1 MISYSYQPNIFKKQ
15 SHCHANNA
23 FTLVELLV
31 VIAIIGVL
39 STLSVIVFNNARAKA
54 RDSRR
59 LSDVKQIGM
68 ALELYYDDK
77 GRYPPPPTPTGTPI
91 TGLCL
96 SNSGFTS
103 TCGTIPYLQK
113 IPSDPLPNI
122 HYTYSYLNSGESYRL
137 GFNLE
142 QGSGDWPAGTL
153 AMGPN
158 GISQDLLAANGI
170 DWRDP
175 NNWKDGPGAGC
186 GATYDQDRKAIKLV
200 NYRMCTLAPAPP
212 GYFPIDTSRKYY
224 IEAEYLTEGATTYVF
239 FLGTVSYNSTSS
251 SPLPGHPG
259 RYDYFGA
266 YSDQPTS
273 TNTWT
278 FVINKPI
285 GGQPRTGE
293 SADISIYYKWHPGTV
308 RAKVLL
314 SVNYSGTQTT
324 YVRNIR
330 FYVE

>member
-1 MISYSYQPNIFKKQ
+1 MIAQHHKHHYS
-15 SHCHANNA
+15 A

-31 VIAIIGVL
+31 VIAIICVL
-39 STLSVIVFNNARAKA
+39 STLSVVVFNNARAKA

-68 ALELYYDDK
+68 ALELYYDDQ
-77 GRYPPPPTPTGTPI
+77 GRYPLPPTPTGTPI

-96 SNSGFTS
+96 SNLGITS

-158 GISQDLLAANGI
+158 GISQDLLAASGI

-175 NNWKDGPGAGC
+175 SNWKNISGSGLC
-186 GATYDQDRKAIKLV
+186 GATYDQDRKAIKIE
-200 NYRMCTLAPAPP
+200 NYHICFFVPTPAS
-212 GYFPIDTSRKYY
+212 GYFPIDTNRKYY
-224 IEAEYLTEGATTYVF
+224 IEAEYLTEGATTYRF
-239 FLGTVSYNSTSS
+239 YLGTVSYDASYNK
-251 SPLPGHPG
+251 LPGHSG
-259 RYDYFGA
+259 GTYDYFGA
-266 YSDQPTS
+266 ESDRPTS

-278 FVINKPI
+278 FVVNKAI

-293 SADISIYYKWHPGTV
+293 SASTSIWYKWHPGTAWA
-308 RAKVLL
+308 RVLL
-314 SVNYSGTQTT
+314 SANYNGTQTT

>member
-1 MISYSYQPNIFKKQ
+1 MIVQNKHHYS
-15 SHCHANNA
+15 A

-39 STLSVIVFNNARAKA
+39 STLSVIVFNNVRAKA

-59 LSDVKQIGM
+59 LSDVRQIGM
-68 ALELYYDDK
+68 GLEMYYDDK
-77 GRYPPPPTPTGTPI
+77 GVYPAPPTPAGTPI

-96 SNSGFTS
+96 SNLGISS
-103 TCGTIPYLQK
+103 TCGAIVYLQK
-113 IPSDPLPNI
+113 IPGDPLPNI

-175 NNWKDGPGAGC
+175 NKWKNSSGSGLC
-186 GATYDQDRKAIKLV
+186 GVTYDQDRKAIKMV
-200 NYRMCTLAPAPP
+200 NNTWCTLAPAFDP

-224 IEAEYLTEGATTYVF
+224 IEAEYLTEGTTTYYF
-239 FLGTVSYNSTSS
+239 YLGTKSYDGSYNQ
-251 SPLPGHPG
+251 LPGHPG
-259 RYDYFGA
+259 SYDYFGA
-266 YSDQPTS
+266 NQDQPTS

-278 FVINKPI
+278 FVVNKAIN
-285 GGQPRTGE
+285 GRPRTGE
-293 SADISIYYKWHPGTV
+293 SATTSLYDKWHPGTV
-308 RAKVLL
+308 WAKALV
-314 SVNYSGTQTT
+314 VGNYSGTQTT

>member
-1 MISYSYQPNIFKKQ
+1 MIAQHHKHHYS
-15 SHCHANNA
+15 A

-31 VIAIIGVL
+31 VIAIIGIL
-39 STLSVIVFNNARAKA
+39 STLSVVVFNNVRAKA

-68 ALELYYDDK
+68 ALELYYDDT

-103 TCGTIPYLQK
+103 TCGTIAYLQK

-158 GISQDLLAANGI
+158 GISQDLLAASGI

-175 NNWKDGPGAGC
+175 SNWKNISGSGLC
-186 GATYDQDRKAIKLV
+186 GATYDQDRKAIKIV
-200 NYRMCTLAPAPP
+200 NNTWCFLAPTSS

-224 IEAEYLTEGATTYVF
+224 IEAEYLTEGTTTYTF
-239 FLGTVSYNSTSS
+239 FLGTISYNSTSS
-251 SPLPGHPG
+251 SPLPGHG
-259 RYDYFGA
+259 GSYDYFGA
-266 YSDQPTS
+266 SGYRPTS

-278 FVINKPI
+278 FVTANKKI

-293 SADISIYYKWHPGTV
+293 SADTSKLDKWHPGTV
-308 RAKVLL
+308 RARAV
-314 SVNYSGTQTT
+314 VGANYNSPTGAQTT

>member
-1 MISYSYQPNIFKKQ
+1 MIVPNHK
-15 SHCHANNA
+15 HHYLA

-103 TCGTIPYLQK
+103 TCGTIAYLQK

-158 GISQDLLAANGI
+158 GISQDLLAASGI

-175 NNWKDGPGAGC
+175 SNWKNISGSGLC
-186 GATYDQDRKAIKLV
+186 GATYDQDRKAIKIE
-200 NYRMCTLAPAPP
+200 NYHICFFVPTPAS
-212 GYFPIDTSRKYY
+212 GYFPIDTNRKYY
-224 IEAEYLTEGATTYVF
+224 IEAEYLTEGATTYQF
-239 FLGTVSYNSTSS
+239 TLGTVSYNSTSS

-259 RYDYFGA
+259 TYDYFGV
-266 YSDQPTS
+266 YGDHPTS

-285 GGQPRTGE
+285 GGRPRTGE
-293 SADISIYYKWHPGTV
+293 SATTSLYDKWHPGTV
-308 RAKVLL
+308 RARVL
-314 SVNYSGTQTT
+314 VIANHNGTQTT

>member
-1 MISYSYQPNIFKKQ
+1 MIAQHHKHHYS
-15 SHCHANNA
+15 A

-31 VIAIIGVL
+31 VIAIIGIL

-103 TCGTIPYLQK
+103 TCGTIAYLQK

-175 NNWKDGPGAGC
+175 NNWGKPPGSSYVCAV
-186 GATYDQDRKAIKLV
+186 TYDQDKKAIKIV
-200 NYRMCTLAPAPP
+200 NSSICTLAPASV
-212 GYFPIDTSRKYY
+212 YIPIDTSRKYY
-224 IEAEYLTEGATTYVF
+224 IEAEYLTEGATTYTF
-239 FLGTVSYNSTSS
+239 WLGTASYNASHNPV
-251 SPLPGHPG
+251 SPHPG
-259 RYDYFGA
+259 LYDYFGV
-266 YSDQPTS
+266 YGDRPTS

-278 FVINKPI
+278 FITANKQI
-285 GGQPRTGE
+285 SGQPRTGE
-293 SADISIYYKWHPGTV
+293 SATTSIYEKWHPGTV
-308 RAKVLL
+308 WAKALVVANWN
-314 SVNYSGTQTT
+314 SPTGTQTT

>member
-1 MISYSYQPNIFKKQ
+1 MIAQHHKHHYS
-15 SHCHANNA
+15 A

-31 VIAIIGVL
+31 VIAIIGIL
-39 STLSVIVFNNARAKA
+39 STLSVVVFNNVRAKA

-68 ALELYYDDK
+68 ALELYYDDT

-158 GISQDLLAANGI
+158 GISQDLLAASGI

-175 NNWKDGPGAGC
+175 SNWKNYPDSGLC
-186 GATYDQDRKAIKLV
+186 GATYDQDRKAIKIV
-200 NYRMCTLAPAPP
+200 NRGDCLLAPAPP
-212 GYFPIDTSRKYY
+212 GYIPIDTSRKYY
-224 IEAEYLTEGATTYVF
+224 IEAEYLTVETTTYVF
-239 FLGTVSYNSTSS
+239 TLGTKSYDASYN
-251 SPLPGHPG
+251 PVPAHAGG
-259 RYDYFGA
+259 ADYFGA
-266 YSDQPTS
+266 NGDRPTS

-278 FVINKPI
+278 FVVNKQI
-285 GGQPRTGE
+285 SGQPRTGE
-293 SADISIYYKWHPGTV
+293 SADTSKFDKWHPGTFW
-308 RAKVLL
+308 AKV
-314 SVNYSGTQTT
+314 VVIPNCCTGPQTT
-324 YVRNIR
+324 YIRNVR

>member
-1 MISYSYQPNIFKKQ
+1 MMVQNHKHHYL
-15 SHCHANNA
+15 A

-31 VIAIIGVL
+31 VIAIIGIL
-39 STLSVIVFNNARAKA
+39 STLSVVAFNNVRAKA

-59 LSDVKQIGM
+59 LSDVRQIGM

-77 GRYPPPPTPTGTPI
+77 GVYPAPPTPTGTPI

-96 SNSGFTS
+96 SNLGISS
-103 TCGTIPYLQK
+103 TCGAIVYLQK
-113 IPSDPLPNI
+113 IPGDPLSNI

-175 NNWKDGPGAGC
+175 NNWKNRSDSLVC
-186 GATYDQDRKAIKLV
+186 TATYDQDRKAIKIV
-200 NYRMCTLAPAPP
+200 NGAWCILAPASV
-212 GYFPIDTSRKYY
+212 YIPIDTSRKYY
-224 IEAEYLTEGATTYVF
+224 IEAEYLTEGTTTYYF
-239 FLGTVSYNSTSS
+239 YLGTVSYNSTSS
-251 SPLPGHPG
+251 SSLPGHSG
-259 RYDYFGA
+259 DWDYFGA
-266 YSDQPTS
+266 NYDRPTS

-278 FVINKPI
+278 FVVNKAI
-285 GGQPRTGE
+285 SGQPRTGE
-293 SADISIYYKWHPGTV
+293 SADRQLLDKWHPGTLW
-308 RAKVLL
+308 AKAIVLA
-314 SVNYSGTQTT
+314 NYSGAQTT

>member
-1 MISYSYQPNIFKKQ
+1 MIAQHHKHHYS
-15 SHCHANNA
+15 A

-31 VIAIIGVL
+31 VIAIIGIL

-103 TCGTIPYLQK
+103 TCGTIAYLQK

-175 NNWKDGPGAGC
+175 SKWKNLSGSGQC
-186 GATYDQDRKAIKLV
+186 GVTYDQDRKAIKIAREKWCL
-200 NYRMCTLAPAPP
+200 LAPDP

-224 IEAEYLTEGATTYVF
+224 IEAEYLTVETTTYTF
-239 FLGTVSYNSTSS
+239 YLGTASYDGSYIL
-251 SPLPGHPG
+251 LPGHG
-259 RYDYFGA
+259 GTCDYFGA
-266 YSDQPTS
+266 SADRPTS

-278 FVINKPI
+278 FITANKQIN
-285 GGQPRTGE
+285 GRPRTGE
-293 SADISIYYKWHPGTV
+293 SDTGYDKWHTGTLW
-308 RAKVLL
+308 AKALIL
-314 SVNYSGTQTT
+314 ANYQSPAGTQTT
-324 YVRNIR
+324 YIRNIR

>member
-1 MISYSYQPNIFKKQ
+1 MIVQNKHHS
-15 SHCHANNA
+15 A

-31 VIAIIGVL
+31 VIAIIGIL
-39 STLSVIVFNNARAKA
+39 STLSVVAFNNVRAKA

-59 LSDVKQIGM
+59 LSDVRQIGM
-68 ALELYYDDK
+68 GLELYYNDK
-77 GRYPPPPTPTGTPI
+77 GVYPAPPTPTGTPI

-96 SNSGFTS
+96 SNLGISS
-103 TCGTIPYLQK
+103 TCGAIVYLQK
-113 IPSDPLPNI
+113 IPSDPLSNI

-175 NNWKDGPGAGC
+175 TKWQNRYDPGQC
-186 GATYDQDRKAIKLV
+186 GATYDQDRQAIKIE
-200 NYRMCTLAPAPP
+200 NSRICTLAPAS

-224 IEAEYLTEGATTYVF
+224 IEAEYLTEGTTTYKF
-239 FLGTVSYNSTSS
+239 FLGTASYDGSYTK
-251 SPLPGHPG
+251 LPGHPG
-259 RYDYFGA
+259 SYDYFGA
-266 YSDQPTS
+266 ENDRPTS

-278 FVINKPI
+278 FVVNKQIN
-285 GGQPRTGE
+285 GRPRTGE
-293 SADISIYYKWHPGTV
+293 SDTGYNKWHTGTLW
-308 RAKVLL
+308 AKAIVL
-314 SVNYSGTQTT
+314 VNYSGTQTT

>member
-1 MISYSYQPNIFKKQ
+1 MIAQHHKHHYS
-15 SHCHANNA
+15 A

-31 VIAIIGVL
+31 VIAIICVL

-175 NNWKDGPGAGC
+175 SNWKNIPSHVCDP
-186 GATYDQDRKAIKLV
+186 TYDQDKKAIKIV
-200 NYRMCTLAPAPP
+200 NDAWCFLAPDLV
-212 GYFPIDTSRKYY
+212 YLPIDTSRKYY
-224 IEAEYLTEGATTYVF
+224 IEAEYLTVETTTYTF
-239 FLGTVSYNSTSS
+239 WLGTASYDASHNPVS
-251 SPLPGHPG
+251 PHPG
-259 RYDYFGA
+259 SYDYFGVYA
-266 YSDQPTS
+266 NKPTS

-278 FVINKPI
+278 FITANKQIN
-285 GGQPRTGE
+285 GQPRTGE
-293 SADISIYYKWHPGTV
+293 SADTSLYDKWHPGTV
-308 RAKVLL
+308 WAKV
-314 SVNYSGTQTT
+314 VVVANYSQGTQTT

>member
-1 MISYSYQPNIFKKQ
+1 MIVQNHKHHYS
-15 SHCHANNA
+15 A

-31 VIAIIGVL
+31 VIAIIGIL
-39 STLSVIVFNNARAKA
+39 STLSVVAFNNVRAKA

-59 LSDVKQIGM
+59 LSDVRQIGM
-68 ALELYYDDK
+68 ALEMYYGDY
-77 GRYPPPPTPTGTPI
+77 GQYPPPPIPTGTPI

-96 SNSGFTS
+96 SNSGISS
-103 TCGTIPYLQK
+103 TCGAIVYLQK
-113 IPSDPLPNI
+113 IPGDPLPNI

-175 NNWKDGPGAGC
+175 SNWKNAPSYGSC
-186 GATYDQDRKAIKLV
+186 SVTYDQARQAIKIINENWCV
-200 NYRMCTLAPAPP
+200 LAPTS

-224 IEAEYLTEGATTYVF
+224 IEAEYLTEGATTYNF
-239 FLGTVSYNSTSS
+239 FLGTISYNASYNQ
-251 SPLPGHPG
+251 LPGHG
-259 RYDYFGA
+259 STYDYFGV
-266 YSDQPTS
+266 YNDHPTS

-278 FVINKPI
+278 FVVNKKI
-285 GGQPRTGE
+285 DGQPRTGT
-293 SADISIYYKWHPGTV
+293 SADTSIWYKWHPGTV
-308 RAKVLL
+308 WAKAV
-314 SVNYSGTQTT
+314 VVANFICTSGAQTT
-324 YVRNIR
+324 YIRNIR

>member
-1 MISYSYQPNIFKKQ
+1 MIVQNHKFHYS
-15 SHCHANNA
+15 A

-68 ALELYYDDK
+68 ALELYYDDQ
-77 GRYPPPPTPTGTPI
+77 GRYPPSPTPTGTPI

-103 TCGTIPYLQK
+103 TCGTTPYLQK

-158 GISQDLLAANGI
+158 GISQDLLAASGI

-175 NNWKDGPGAGC
+175 SNWKNYPDSGLC
-186 GATYDQDRKAIKLV
+186 GATYDQDRKAIKIV
-200 NYRMCTLAPAPP
+200 NRGDCLLAPAPP
-212 GYFPIDTSRKYY
+212 GYIPIDTSRKYY
-224 IEAEYLTEGATTYVF
+224 IEAEYLAVETTTHTF
-239 FLGTVSYNSTSS
+239 FLGTMSYDASS
-251 SPLPGHPG
+251 STLPGHPG
-259 RYDYFGA
+259 PWDTFGA
-266 YSDQPTS
+266 SGDRPTS

-278 FVINKPI
+278 FVVNKPI

-293 SADISIYYKWHPGTV
+293 SATTSLLDKWHPGTV
-308 RAKVLL
+308 WAKVMV
-314 SVNYSGTQTT
+314 SPNCCTGTRTA
-324 YVRNIR
+324 YIRNVR

>member
-1 MISYSYQPNIFKKQ
+1 MIVQNKHHYP
-15 SHCHANNA
+15 A

-31 VIAIIGVL
+31 VIAIIGIL
-39 STLSVIVFNNARAKA
+39 STLSVVAFNNVRAKA

-59 LSDVKQIGM
+59 LSDVRQIGM
-68 ALELYYDDK
+68 GLEMYYDDK
-77 GRYPPPPTPTGTPI
+77 GVYPAPPTPTGTPI

-96 SNSGFTS
+96 SNLGISS
-103 TCGTIPYLQK
+103 TCGAIVYLQK
-113 IPSDPLPNI
+113 IPSDPLSNI

-175 NNWKDGPGAGC
+175 NNWKNRYGSGQC
-186 GATYDQDRKAIKLV
+186 GATYDQDRQAIKIE
-200 NYRMCTLAPAPP
+200 NNRTCTLAPAS

-224 IEAEYLTEGATTYVF
+224 IEAEYLTEGTTTYYF
-239 FLGTVSYNSTSS
+239 YLGTASYDGSYNK
-251 SPLPGHPG
+251 LPGHSG
-259 RYDYFGA
+259 SYDYFGA
-266 YSDQPTS
+266 ISDRPTS

-278 FVINKPI
+278 FVVNKAI
-285 GGQPRTGE
+285 KGRPRTGE
-293 SADISIYYKWHPGTV
+293 SDDWKLIDKWHTGTV
-308 RAKVLL
+308 WAKALVAA
-314 SVNYSGTQTT
+314 NYSGAQTT
-324 YVRNIR
+324 YVRNVR

>member
-1 MISYSYQPNIFKKQ
+1 MIVQNHKSHYS
-15 SHCHANNA
+15 A

-31 VIAIIGVL
+31 VIAIIGIL
-39 STLSVIVFNNARAKA
+39 STLSVVAFNNVRAKA

-59 LSDVKQIGM
+59 LSDVRQIGM
-68 ALELYYDDK
+68 GLEMYYDDK
-77 GRYPPPPTPTGTPI
+77 GVYPAPPTPTGTPI

-96 SNSGFTS
+96 SNLGISS
-103 TCGTIPYLQK
+103 TCGAIVYLQK
-113 IPSDPLPNI
+113 IPSDPLSNI

-175 NNWKDGPGAGC
+175 NNWKNTSGSVLC
-186 GATYDQDRKAIKLV
+186 GVTYDQDRKAIKIE
-200 NYRMCTLAPAPP
+200 NNRTCTLAPAS

-224 IEAEYLTEGATTYVF
+224 IEAEYLTEGTTTYYF
-239 FLGTVSYNSTSS
+239 YLGTISYNSTSS

-259 RYDYFGA
+259 TYDYFGA
-266 YSDQPTS
+266 SADQPTS

-278 FVINKPI
+278 FVVNKAI

-293 SADISIYYKWHPGTV
+293 SASTSIWYKWHPGTAWA
-308 RAKVLL
+308 RVLL
-314 SVNYSGTQTT
+314 SANYNGTQTT
-324 YVRNIR
+324 YIRNIR

>member
-1 MISYSYQPNIFKKQ
+1 MIAQHHKHHYS
-15 SHCHANNA
+15 A

-39 STLSVIVFNNARAKA
+39 STLSVIVFNNVRAKA

-103 TCGTIPYLQK
+103 TCGTTPYLQK
-113 IPSDPLPNI
+113 IPSDPLSNI

-142 QGSGDWPAGTL
+142 QGSSDWPAGTL

-158 GISQDLLAANGI
+158 GISQDLLAASGI

-175 NNWKDGPGAGC
+175 SNWKNISGSGLC
-186 GATYDQDRKAIKLV
+186 GATYDQDRKAIKIENQKTCL
-200 NYRMCTLAPAPP
+200 LAPAS

-224 IEAEYLTEGATTYVF
+224 IEAEYLTEGATTYGF
-239 FLGTVSYNSTSS
+239 YLGTVSYNSTSS

-259 RYDYFGA
+259 AYDYFGA
-266 YSDQPTS
+266 ESAKPTS

-278 FVINKPI
+278 FVVNKAI
-285 GGQPRTGE
+285 IGQPRTGE
-293 SADISIYYKWHPGTV
+293 SVDTSLRDKWHPGTLW
-308 RAKVLL
+308 AKVL
-314 SVNYSGTQTT
+314 VAPNDGAGTQTT
-324 YVRNIR
+324 YIRNIR

>member
-1 MISYSYQPNIFKKQ
+1 MIVQNKHHYS
-15 SHCHANNA
+15 A

-31 VIAIIGVL
+31 VIAIIGIL
-39 STLSVIVFNNARAKA
+39 STLSVVAFNNVRAKA

-59 LSDVKQIGM
+59 LSDVRQIGM
-68 ALELYYDDK
+68 ALELYYNDK
-77 GRYPPPPTPTGTPI
+77 GVYPPPPTPTGTPI

-96 SNSGFTS
+96 SNLGISS
-103 TCGTIPYLQK
+103 TCGAIVYLQK
-113 IPSDPLPNI
+113 IPSDPLSNI

-175 NNWKDGPGAGC
+175 NNWKTFLSLVC
-186 GATYDQDRKAIKLV
+186 TVTYDQDRKAIKMV
-200 NYRMCTLAPAPP
+200 NRNPCVLAPAS

-224 IEAEYLTEGATTYVF
+224 IEAEYLTEGATTYEL
-239 FLGTVSYNSTSS
+239 FLGTISYDASYTK
-251 SPLPGHPG
+251 LPGHPG
-259 RYDYFGA
+259 SYDYFGA
-266 YSDQPTS
+266 YHDRPTS

-278 FVINKPI
+278 FITANKQIN
-285 GGQPRTGE
+285 GRPRTGT
-293 SADISIYYKWHPGTV
+293 STNTSILDKWEPATV
-308 RAKVLL
+308 LAKVVVIPNDTDT
-314 SVNYSGTQTT
+314 STQTT
-324 YVRNIR
+324 YIRNIR

>member
-1 MISYSYQPNIFKKQ
+1 MIAQHHKHHYS
-15 SHCHANNA
+15 A

-31 VIAIIGVL
+31 VIAIICIL

-103 TCGTIPYLQK
+103 TCGTIAYLQK

-142 QGSGDWPAGTL
+142 QGSSDWPAGTL

-158 GISQDLLAANGI
+158 GISQDLLAASGI

-175 NNWKDGPGAGC
+175 NNWKNVPGYTCAV
-186 GATYDQDRKAIKLV
+186 TYDQERKAIKIV
-200 NYRMCTLAPAPP
+200 NNAWCILAPASV
-212 GYFPIDTSRKYY
+212 YIPIDTNRKYY
-224 IEAEYLTEGATTYVF
+224 IEAEYLTEGTTTYLF
-239 FLGTVSYNSTSS
+239 ALGTISYNASS

-259 RYDYFGA
+259 TYDYFGA
-266 YSDQPTS
+266 HNDKPTS

-278 FVINKPI
+278 FVTANKKI
-285 GGQPRTGE
+285 HGQPRTGE
-293 SADISIYYKWHPGTV
+293 SADTSTYDKWHPGTV
-308 RAKVLL
+308 WARALVIA
-314 SVNYSGTQTT
+314 NYNSPTGTQTT
-324 YVRNIR
+324 YIRNIR

>member
-1 MISYSYQPNIFKKQ
+1 MIVQNHKSHYS
-15 SHCHANNA
+15 A

-31 VIAIIGVL
+31 VIAIIGIL
-39 STLSVIVFNNARAKA
+39 STLSVVAFNNVRAKA

-59 LSDVKQIGM
+59 LSDVRQIGM
-68 ALELYYDDK
+68 GLEMYYDDK
-77 GRYPPPPTPTGTPI
+77 GVYPAPPTPTGTPI

-96 SNSGFTS
+96 SNLGISS
-103 TCGTIPYLQK
+103 TCGAIVYLQK
-113 IPSDPLPNI
+113 IPSDPLSNI

-175 NNWKDGPGAGC
+175 TKWQNRYDPGQC
-186 GATYDQDRKAIKLV
+186 GATYDQDRQAIKIE
-200 NYRMCTLAPAPP
+200 NNRTCTLAPAS

-224 IEAEYLTEGATTYVF
+224 IEAEYLTEGTTTYYF
-239 FLGTVSYNSTSS
+239 YLGTISYNSTSS

-259 RYDYFGA
+259 AYDYFGA
-266 YSDQPTS
+266 IADQPTS

-278 FVINKPI
+278 FVVNKAIN
-285 GGQPRTGE
+285 GRPRTGE
-293 SADISIYYKWHPGTV
+293 SATTSLYDKWHPGTLW
-308 RAKVLL
+308 AKV
-314 SVNYSGTQTT
+314 VVIANYSGTQTT
-324 YVRNIR
+324 YVRNVR

>member
-1 MISYSYQPNIFKKQ
+1 MIVQNHKSHYS
-15 SHCHANNA
+15 A

-31 VIAIIGVL
+31 VIAIIGIL
-39 STLSVIVFNNARAKA
+39 STLSVVAFNNVRAKA

-59 LSDVKQIGM
+59 LSDVRQIGM
-68 ALELYYDDK
+68 GLEMYYDDK
-77 GRYPPPPTPTGTPI
+77 GVYPAPPTPTGTPI

-96 SNSGFTS
+96 SNLGISS
-103 TCGTIPYLQK
+103 TCGAIVYLQK
-113 IPSDPLPNI
+113 IPSDPLSNI

-175 NNWKDGPGAGC
+175 NNWKKIPSSGSGC
-186 GATYDQDRKAIKLV
+186 TTTYDQGRKAIKIE
-200 NYRMCTLAPAPP
+200 NENRCFLAPASDPS
-212 GYFPIDTSRKYY
+212 YFPIDTSRKYY
-224 IEAEYLTEGATTYVF
+224 IEAEYLTEGTTTYQF
-239 FLGTVSYNSTSS
+239 FLGTISYDKDHNSV
-251 SPLPGHPG
+251 PPHPG
-259 RYDYFGA
+259 SYDYFGTS
-266 YSDQPTS
+266 YDRPTS

-278 FVINKPI
+278 FISANKAI
-285 GGQPRTGE
+285 GGRPRTGT
-293 SADISIYYKWHPGTV
+293 STNRSLLDKWEPGTALA
-308 RAKVLL
+308 RVLMIA
-314 SVNYSGTQTT
+314 NYDTGAQTT
-324 YVRNIR
+324 YIRNIR

>member
-1 MISYSYQPNIFKKQ
+1 MIAQHHKHHYS
-15 SHCHANNA
+15 A

-31 VIAIIGVL
+31 VIAIIGIL

-103 TCGTIPYLQK
+103 TCGTIAYLQK

-158 GISQDLLAANGI
+158 GISQDLLAASGI

-175 NNWKDGPGAGC
+175 SNWKNIPNFVC
-186 GATYDQDRKAIKLV
+186 NATYDQDRRAIKIV
-200 NYRMCTLAPAPP
+200 NSARCLLAPDLV
-212 GYFPIDTSRKYY
+212 YLPIDTSRKYY
-224 IEAEYLTEGATTYVF
+224 IEAEYLTEGTTAYGFYFATR
-239 FLGTVSYNSTSS
+239 SYNASHNPV
-251 SPLPGHPG
+251 SPHPG
-259 RYDYFGA
+259 LYDYFGV
-266 YSDQPTS
+266 YGDRPTS

-278 FVINKPI
+278 FITANKQIN
-285 GGQPRTGE
+285 GQPRTGE
-293 SADISIYYKWHPGTV
+293 SATTSIYYKWHPGTV
-308 RAKVLL
+308 WAKALVEP
-314 SVNYSGTQTT
+314 NWNGTQTT

>member
-1 MISYSYQPNIFKKQ
+1 MIAQHHKHHYS
-15 SHCHANNA
+15 A

-31 VIAIIGVL
+31 VIAIIGIL
-39 STLSVIVFNNARAKA
+39 STLSVVAFNNVRAKA

-103 TCGTIPYLQK
+103 TCGTVPYLQK

-175 NNWKDGPGAGC
+175 SNWKNIPSHVCDP
-186 GATYDQDRKAIKLV
+186 TYDQDKKAIKIV
-200 NYRMCTLAPAPP
+200 NDAWCFLAPDLV
-212 GYFPIDTSRKYY
+212 YLPIDTSRKYY
-224 IEAEYLTEGATTYVF
+224 IEAEYLTEGTTTYQF
-239 FLGTVSYNSTSS
+239 TLGTVSYNSTSS

-259 RYDYFGA
+259 TYDYFGV
-266 YSDQPTS
+266 YGDHPTS

-285 GGQPRTGE
+285 GGRPRTGE
-293 SADISIYYKWHPGTV
+293 SATTSLYDKWHPGTV
-308 RAKVLL
+308 RARVL
-314 SVNYSGTQTT
+314 VIANHNGTQTT

>member
-1 MISYSYQPNIFKKQ
+1 MIAQHHKHHYS
-15 SHCHANNA
+15 A

-39 STLSVIVFNNARAKA
+39 STLSVIVFNNVRAKA

-68 ALELYYDDK
+68 ALELYYDDT

-103 TCGTIPYLQK
+103 TCGTIAYLQK

-158 GISQDLLAANGI
+158 GISQDLLAASGI

-175 NNWKDGPGAGC
+175 SNWKNYPDSGLC
-186 GATYDQDRKAIKLV
+186 GATYDQDRKAIKIV
-200 NYRMCTLAPAPP
+200 NRGDCLLAPAPP
-212 GYFPIDTSRKYY
+212 GYIPIDTSRKYY
-224 IEAEYLTEGATTYVF
+224 IEAEYLTEGTTTHGF
-239 FLGTVSYNSTSS
+239 TLGTVSYNSTSS

-259 RYDYFGA
+259 TYDYFGVHG
-266 YSDQPTS
+266 DRPTS

-278 FVINKPI
+278 FVTANKKIN
-285 GGQPRTGE
+285 GRPRTGE
-293 SADISIYYKWHPGTV
+293 SATTSLYDKWHPGTV
-308 RAKVLL
+308 RARVLFIA
-314 SVNYSGTQTT
+314 NYVGTQTT
-324 YVRNIR
+324 YIRNIR

>member
-1 MISYSYQPNIFKKQ
+1 MIAQHHKHHYS
-15 SHCHANNA
+15 A

-31 VIAIIGVL
+31 VIAIIGIL
-39 STLSVIVFNNARAKA
+39 STLSVVVFNNVRAKA

-77 GRYPPPPTPTGTPI
+77 GVYPAPPTPTGTPI

-96 SNSGFTS
+96 SNLGISS
-103 TCGTIPYLQK
+103 TCGAIPYLQK

-158 GISQDLLAANGI
+158 GISQDLLAASGI

-175 NNWKDGPGAGC
+175 SNWKNYPDSGLC
-186 GATYDQDRKAIKLV
+186 GATYDQDRKAIKIV
-200 NYRMCTLAPAPP
+200 NRGDCLLAPAPP
-212 GYFPIDTSRKYY
+212 GYIPIDTSRKYY
-224 IEAEYLTEGATTYVF
+224 IEAEYLTVETTTYTF
-239 FLGTVSYNSTSS
+239 WLGTASYDASHNPVS
-251 SPLPGHPG
+251 PHPG
-259 RYDYFGA
+259 SYDYFGVYA
-266 YSDQPTS
+266 NKPTS

-278 FVINKPI
+278 FVVNKQI
-285 GGQPRTGE
+285 SGQPRTGE
-293 SADISIYYKWHPGTV
+293 SADTSLYDKWHPGTV
-308 RAKVLL
+308 WAKV
-314 SVNYSGTQTT
+314 VVVANYSQGTQTT

>member
-1 MISYSYQPNIFKKQ
+1 MISYSYQPNISQKQ
-15 SHCHANNA
+15 SHCHTNNA

-31 VIAIIGVL
+31 VIAIIGIL
-39 STLSVIVFNNARAKA
+39 STLSVVAFNNVRAKA

-59 LSDVKQIGM
+59 LSDVRQIGM

-77 GRYPPPPTPTGTPI
+77 GVYPAPPTPNGTPI

-96 SNSGFTS
+96 SNLGISS
-103 TCGTIPYLQK
+103 TCGAIVYLQK
-113 IPSDPLPNI
+113 IPGDPLSNI

-175 NNWKDGPGAGC
+175 NNWKIFSGGGYV
-186 GATYDQDRKAIKLV
+186 TYDQDRKAIKIE
-200 NYRMCTLAPAPP
+200 NQKYCYLAPASV
-212 GYFPIDTSRKYY
+212 YIPIDTSRKYY
-224 IEAEYLTEGATTYVF
+224 IEAEYLTEGTTTYGF
-239 FLGTVSYNSTSS
+239 YLGTVSYNSTSS

-259 RYDYFGA
+259 TYDYFGA
-266 YSDQPTS
+266 RADRPTS

-278 FVINKPI
+278 FVTANKKIN
-285 GGQPRTGE
+285 GQPRTGE
-293 SADISIYYKWHPGTV
+293 SADTSLYDKWHPGTV
-308 RAKVLL
+308 RAKALIL
-314 SVNYSGTQTT
+314 ANLTGTQTT

>member
-1 MISYSYQPNIFKKQ
+1 MIVQNKHHYL
-15 SHCHANNA
+15 A

-39 STLSVIVFNNARAKA
+39 STLSVVVFNNARAKA

-103 TCGTIPYLQK
+103 TCGTTPYLQK

-158 GISQDLLAANGI
+158 GISQDLLAASGI

-175 NNWKDGPGAGC
+175 NNWKNVPGYTCAV
-186 GATYDQDRKAIKLV
+186 TYDQDRKAIKLV
-200 NYRMCTLAPAPP
+200 NKKDCLLAPASP
-212 GYFPIDTSRKYY
+212 GYFPIDTNRKYY
-224 IEAEYLTEGATTYVF
+224 IEAEYLTEGATTYRF
-239 FLGTVSYNSTSS
+239 YLGTVSYDASYNK
-251 SPLPGHPG
+251 LPGHSG
-259 RYDYFGA
+259 GTYDYFGA
-266 YSDQPTS
+266 ESDRPTS

-278 FVINKPI
+278 FVVNKAI

-293 SADISIYYKWHPGTV
+293 SADTSKFDKWHPGTFW
-308 RAKVLL
+308 AKV
-314 SVNYSGTQTT
+314 VVIPNCCTGPQTT
-324 YVRNIR
+324 YIRNVR

>member
-1 MISYSYQPNIFKKQ
+1 MIAQHHKHHYS
-15 SHCHANNA
+15 A

-31 VIAIIGVL
+31 VIAIIGIL

-59 LSDVKQIGM
+59 LSDVKQISM
-68 ALELYYDDK
+68 ALELYYDDQ

-158 GISQDLLAANGI
+158 GISQDLLAASGI

-175 NNWKDGPGAGC
+175 NNWKTSWGSGLC
-186 GATYDQDRKAIKLV
+186 GATYDQGRKAIKIV
-200 NYRMCTLAPAPP
+200 NNTWCFLAPTSS

-224 IEAEYLTEGATTYVF
+224 IEAEYLTEGTTTYVF
-239 FLGTVSYNSTSS
+239 FLGTASYDASHN
-251 SPLPGHPG
+251 PLDGHWG
-259 RYDYFGA
+259 TYDYFGA
-266 YSDQPTS
+266 NQDRPTS

-278 FVINKPI
+278 FVVNKGI

-293 SADISIYYKWHPGTV
+293 SADTSVLYKWHPGTV
-308 RAKVLL
+308 WAKALV
-314 SVNYSGTQTT
+314 VGNYSGTQTT

>member
-1 MISYSYQPNIFKKQ
+1 MIVQNYKHHYS
-15 SHCHANNA
+15 A

-31 VIAIIGVL
+31 VIAIIGIL
-39 STLSVIVFNNARAKA
+39 STLSVVVFNNVRAKA

-59 LSDVKQIGM
+59 LSDVKQISM
-68 ALELYYDDK
+68 ALELYYDDT

-96 SNSGFTS
+96 SNSGITS

-158 GISQDLLAANGI
+158 GISQDLLAASGI

-175 NNWKDGPGAGC
+175 SNWKNIPSFVC
-186 GATYDQDRKAIKLV
+186 NATYDQDRKAIKIV
-200 NYRMCTLAPAPP
+200 NSARCFLASTSGS
-212 GYFPIDTSRKYY
+212 GYIPIDTSRKYY
-224 IEAEYLTEGATTYVF
+224 IEAEYLTIGTISYVF
-239 FLGTVSYNSTSS
+239 ALGTRSYNASYNPV
-251 SPLPGHPG
+251 SPHPG
-259 RYDYFGA
+259 DYDYFGA
-266 YSDQPTS
+266 HSDKPTS

-278 FVINKPI
+278 FVVNKQTN
-285 GGQPRTGE
+285 GQPRTGE
-293 SADISIYYKWHPGTV
+293 SATTSLYDKWHPGTV
-308 RAKVLL
+308 WAQAIVIA
-314 SVNYSGTQTT
+314 NWSGTQTT